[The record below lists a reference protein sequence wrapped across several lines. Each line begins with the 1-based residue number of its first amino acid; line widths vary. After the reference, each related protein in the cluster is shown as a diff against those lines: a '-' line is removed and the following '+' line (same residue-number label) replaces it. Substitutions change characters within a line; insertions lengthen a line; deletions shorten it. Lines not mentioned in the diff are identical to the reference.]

1 MQKAADI
8 TDLDTWLYAY
18 KKGKP
23 GVKLALD
30 GTFTVINT
38 KKPEDAPRV
47 IPHSLGVDA
56 YRVLNDGEHPE
67 LRAAATAKLTELEVA
82 DMGIVDTAY
91 ETFRAAESAYMTEI
105 EKWEQE
111 HSTEH
116 AMGVARAQ
124 RALAKA
130 DAKYRDAKF
139 KHRSILSLNDLP
151 RLVLDY
157 RTKDDRSLLFTL
169 ELGKYE
175 INKSA
180 ERVLPLVT
188 APTEGGTA

>member
-1 MQKAADI
+1 
-8 TDLDTWLYAY
+8 
-18 KKGKP
+18 
-23 GVKLALD
+23 
-30 GTFTVINT
+30 
-38 KKPEDAPRV
+38 
-47 IPHSLGVDA
+47 
-56 YRVLNDGEHPE
+56 
-67 LRAAATAKLTELEVA
+67 
-82 DMGIVDTAY
+82 
-91 ETFRAAESAYMTEI
+91 
-105 EKWEQE
+105 
-111 HSTEH
+111 
-116 AMGVARAQ
+116 MGVARAQ

-180 ERVLPLVT
+180 ERVLPLANALTGGDT
-188 APTEGGTA
+188 A